1 MYWVYRV
8 YRTVL
13 WCLAAHRCEG
23 ETSFRIGYGLE
34 GEGRVVEANRY
45 YPPPKKGERIG
56 RFVGRV
62 SFVRFHILVGPRYM
76 STCLR
81 MGEVH
86 ADSVPLELM

>member
-1 MYWVYRV
+1 MQCSGGSLH
-8 YRTVL
+8 TV
-13 WCLAAHRCEG
+13 ANARHP
-23 ETSFRIGYGLE
+23 FRSDMDWKAKAESWKLIGIT
-34 GEGRVVEANRY
+34 
-45 YPPPKKGERIG
+45 PPPKKGERIG